1 MSVLVPGTFPG
12 PVPSPPSPLAIWD
25 TSYLLLLAW
34 LDSFPIS
41 ESLLFQWVLGCPCA
55 PVVLDFWFCCGRGGL
70 QGRTTPFSSPDF
82 LCPQCALA
90 CPCLQTWYSLSA
102 PEWHFAPPHGITGFP
117 SVISGFSGVTPP
129 VTWEVPP
136 SPLLRGY
143 SDISLLLSA
152 WSTAAPGLPTQK
164 PTSCIARPTRPPT
177 HYKAMPPTTTR
188 QVWAPIL
195 EGWGPSLSFKIS
207 DWLLKVPPLL
217 IGLALGPGPLF
228 ATSPLIG
235 CL

>member
-1 MSVLVPGTFPG
+1 MAGEDSKGG
-12 PVPSPPSPLAIWD
+12 PHLSRPLTSSVPSVPSHARVCKRGTL
-25 TSYLLLLAW
+25 
-34 LDSFPIS
+34 
-41 ESLLFQWVLGCPCA
+41 QVLQNGILP
-55 PVVLDFWFCCGRGGL
+55 
-70 QGRTTPFSSPDF
+70 
-82 LCPQCALA
+82 
-90 CPCLQTWYSLSA
+90 
-102 PEWHFAPPHGITGFP
+102 PPHGITGFP